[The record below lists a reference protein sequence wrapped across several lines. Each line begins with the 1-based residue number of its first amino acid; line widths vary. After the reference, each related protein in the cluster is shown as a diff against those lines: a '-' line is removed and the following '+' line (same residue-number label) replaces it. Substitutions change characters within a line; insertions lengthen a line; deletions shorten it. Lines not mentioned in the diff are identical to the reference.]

1 MTPQACSAQGLYV
14 HVPFC
19 ASRCIYCDFYSTTR
33 GADVRRDYV
42 RALERELQRR
52 SAEAEG
58 RALST
63 VYLGGGTPS
72 QLAEGELQ
80 RIFEAIHLYYKVA
93 DDAEITVEANP
104 DDVTDDWVRAVKSL
118 GVNRVSLGVQ
128 TFDDDLLR
136 LIHRRHTALQA
147 RRAVERIHDTLT
159 HNISIDLIYGLP
171 TAGCDAMS
179 LWGSDLDKAFS
190 LPVTHLSAY
199 ALSYE
204 EGTQLWRLR
213 SAGQVQETADD
224 VSLAMYHMLLQRT
237 HEEGF
242 EHYEISNFSR
252 PGCRSRHNSSYWQGA
267 PYIGA
272 GPGAHSYDGRCL
284 RRQNSPD
291 LARYIAASPDVPHV
305 FEHLTPTNL
314 YDEFVM
320 TRLRTCEG
328 IPLDKLT
335 ATQRDYL
342 LRQAR
347 PHVERGTL
355 RLTSDRLVLT
365 RDGLFLSDGI
375 MADLMGE

>member
-1 MTPQACSAQGLYV
+1 MTPQAPSAQGLYV

-19 ASRCIYCDFYSTTR
+19 ASRCIYCDFYSTTH
-33 GADVRRDYV
+33 GTSVRRDYV
-42 RALERELQRR
+42 HALGQELQHR
-52 SAEAEG
+52 SGEAEG

-80 RIFEAIHLYYKVA
+80 RIFEAIHLYYKVC

-104 DDVTDDWVRAVKSL
+104 DDVTDDWIRAVKAL

-128 TFDDDLLR
+128 TFDDDILR
-136 LIHRRHTALQA
+136 LIHRRHTAQQA
-147 RRAVERIHDTLT
+147 RRAVEKIYDALT

-171 TAGCDAMS
+171 TIGRDALS
-179 LWGSDLDKAFS
+179 LWESDLDNAFR
-190 LPVTHLSAY
+190 LPVAHLSAY

-204 EGTQLWRLR
+204 EGTQLWCLR
-213 SAGQVQETADD
+213 NAGRVREAADE
-224 VSLAMYHMLLQRT
+224 VSLAMYHMLLRRA

-242 EHYEISNFSR
+242 EHYEISNFAL
-252 PGCRSRHNSSYWQGA
+252 PGCRSRHNSSYWQGV
-267 PYIGA
+267 PYIGV

-291 LARYIAASPDVPHV
+291 LAQYINACPDVPHV
-305 FEHLTPTNL
+305 LEHLTPTNL
-314 YDEFVM
+314 YDELVM

-328 IPLDKLT
+328 IPLDLM
-335 ATQRDYL
+335 APSQRDYL
-342 LRQAR
+342 LRQAQ
-347 PHVERGTL
+347 PHVQRGTL
-355 RLTSDRLVLT
+355 ILSSDHLRLTQ
-365 RDGLFLSDGI
+365 DGLFLSDGI